1 MRILIIGS
9 TGQIGHSLVNAL
21 TYTSHE
27 ITVLVRDR
35 NRRSFPHGIH
45 ILESPV
51 FNTEVFENAL
61 QDIDHVIYALGIPEQ
76 YQHDTGIFHEVN
88 YDLLKTFLDAL
99 IKAGLRKLTYIS
111 TYEVFQ
117 TVDGVIRETHPVADE
132 EGFSPYFRSMISA
145 YRLVKEYSDLELT
158 TIHPGAV
165 YGGLNTGDGI
175 TNYIENLL
183 NKRYWRV
190 PFVFDGRF
198 PIVHVDSLS
207 NAIIAALQGNGP
219 YIVSDQMTSLKYI
232 AETLR
237 RHVDSYVPISA
248 PVKMARMGATVLEWV
263 SRFARMKPLMAN
275 VQIDFIT
282 NGSEP
287 VPERTVHD
295 LGWNPVSLDEGLV
308 KYLGMRPFG

>member
-1 MRILIIGS
+1 MRIIVIGA
-9 TGQIGHSLVNAL
+9 TGQIGYSLVNAL
-21 TYTSHE
+21 RYTSHE

-61 QDIDHVIYALGIPEQ
+61 QDIVHVIYALGIPEQ
-76 YQHDTGIFHEVN
+76 YQHDTGIFHAVN

-99 IKAGLRKLTYIS
+99 TKEGPKKLTYVS

-117 TVDGVIRETHPVADE
+117 AIDGVIRENHPVANE

-190 PFVFDGRF
+190 PFVFDGEF
-198 PIVHVDSLS
+198 PVVHVDSLA
-207 NAIIAALQGNGP
+207 NAIIAAFQGDGP
-219 YIVSDQMTSLKYI
+219 YIVIDQMTSLRSI
-232 AETLR
+232 AVALK
-237 RHVDSYVPISA
+237 RHADSYVPIKA
-248 PVKMARMGATVLEWV
+248 PVEMARMGATLLEWV
-263 SRFARMKPLMAN
+263 SRFTGIKPLMAN
-275 VQIDFIT
+275 VQIDFIM

-287 VPERTVHD
+287 ISERSIHD